1 MATVFIPALMRPL
14 CGERHSVEVR
24 GATLRQVIENLEPE
38 CPGIHA
44 IVVEDGMVRPG
55 IQLAVNGVTAATGL
69 LRSVPEDAEVQILPA
84 MSGGAC
90 SPGPQGRPLRW

>member
-1 MATVFIPALMRPL
+1 MATVFIPASMRQL
-14 CGERHSVEVR
+14 CGDRHSVEVA
-24 GATLRQVIENLEPE
+24 GATLRQVIENLDPE

-44 IVVEDGMVRPG
+44 LIVEDGMVRPG

-84 MSGGAC
+84 MSGGGHSA
-90 SPGPQGRPLRW
+90 RP